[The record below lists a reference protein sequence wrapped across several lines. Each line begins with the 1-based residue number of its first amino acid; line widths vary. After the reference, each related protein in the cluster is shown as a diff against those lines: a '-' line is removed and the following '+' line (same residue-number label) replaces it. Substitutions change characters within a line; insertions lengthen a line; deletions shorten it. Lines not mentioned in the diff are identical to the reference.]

1 VKVVIFETILTNQE
15 VLHGNKLK
23 ADKIHGFPAT
33 VGPESLALPFG
44 YVRTGRLKC
53 TEMFKSV

>member
-1 VKVVIFETILTNQE
+1 VIFETILTNQE
-15 VLHGNKLK
+15 VLHENKLK

-33 VGPESLALPFG
+33 VGPESLALPLG
-44 YVRTGRLKC
+44 HVRIGKLKC

>member
-1 VKVVIFETILTNQE
+1 VEEVIFETILTNQNE
-15 VLHGNKLK
+15 NKLK

-33 VGPESLALPFG
+33 VGPESFALPFG
-44 YVRTGRLKC
+44 YVRIGRLKC

>member
-1 VKVVIFETILTNQE
+1 MIFETILTNQE
-15 VLHGNKLK
+15 VLHENKLK

-33 VGPESLALPFG
+33 VGPESLALPLG
-44 YVRTGRLKC
+44 HVRIGKLKC